1 MIVAFIGKVLTG
13 KIKRENF
20 DESLAVHQ
28 NSSDFSTV
36 KVLHYMVDSYGT
48 AQMQR
53 YTREHPTRVSSLKAR
68 EQTLRVCELF
78 NFTRNGFARHETL
91 PCLGEPS

>member
-1 MIVAFIGKVLTG
+1 MIKSCIYALV
-13 KIKRENF
+13 
-20 DESLAVHQ
+20 Q
-28 NSSDFSTV
+28 
-36 KVLHYMVDSYGT
+36 YGT